1 MLHCNTL
8 YMWLCFTVVCTE
20 PEYFDNC
27 TTPSTHCPSTCRALR
42 NPGSCVEPEECKPTC
57 RCKPGYVRDDN
68 GICILEEQC
77 PCYHNSKAVP
87 EGHVIKTSACET
99 WSVKFTF
106 CVYIFGISALVSFK
120 SSHHSRRWDALS

>member
-1 MLHCNTL
+1 M
-8 YMWLCFTVVCTE
+8 
-20 PEYFDNC
+20 
-27 TTPSTHCPSTCRALR
+27 
-42 NPGSCVEPEECKPTC
+42 EPEECKPTC

-106 CVYIFGISALVSFK
+106 VYLYLESVHLFLLNHLIIADVEMHFHSIFGGYI
-120 SSHHSRRWDALS
+120 